1 MTPVYI
7 NDFDEPTYQFKFL
20 GPTNVGHFP
29 PTIRIEKL
37 LTGFEPAYSQLL
49 FLYTGKKPI
58 HGLFERFGSMLSGTT
73 PPPHAPL
80 VDIVVEEM
88 KARLCIGPMLGPL
101 TNPFTGVAVTV
112 DAGAASA
119 AQDQSQGFFLVPG
132 FKIAAIDASVTFDT
146 PIATTADKWSVAL
159 VLKSGD
165 QTDQPTDQLIGL
177 TCQFKTGAVYLAI
190 LSPQAVPTTEA
201 DSGKTFADYDNGCTQ
216 FTLHYTIKPN
226 AQGTLTATGSLQVG
240 TAAPVSPAPSFGINL
255 ANLDFVTAIGTSIT
269 TATSIPQIG
278 ATFRQFTINSVTWA
292 P

>member
-1 MTPVYI
+1 MSSVYI
-7 NDFDEPTYQFKFL
+7 SDFDEPTYQFKFL
-20 GPTNVGHFP
+20 GPTNLGHLN
-29 PTIRIEKL
+29 IERL
-37 LTGFEPAYSQLL
+37 LTGFEPANSQFL
-49 FLYTGKKPI
+49 FLYTGKGPI
-58 HGLFERFGSMLSGTT
+58 HGLFERFGSMLPGTT
-73 PPPHAPL
+73 PPPNAPA
-80 VDIVVEEM
+80 VDIVVEEIA
-88 KARLCIGPMLGPL
+88 KAKLCIGPPLGTPI
-101 TNPFTGVAVTV
+101 NPGTGATVTV
-112 DAGAASA
+112 DASAASA

-159 VLKSGD
+159 ILKSGD
-165 QTDQPTDQLIGL
+165 QTDQRSDHLLGV
-177 TCQFKTGAVYLAI
+177 TCQFKTGGVYIA
-190 LSPQAVPTTEA
+190 AFAHVPALPATQA

-240 TAAPVSPAPSFGINL
+240 TAAPVSPAPSFDINL

-278 ATFRQFTINSVTWA
+278 VTFRQFTINSVTWA